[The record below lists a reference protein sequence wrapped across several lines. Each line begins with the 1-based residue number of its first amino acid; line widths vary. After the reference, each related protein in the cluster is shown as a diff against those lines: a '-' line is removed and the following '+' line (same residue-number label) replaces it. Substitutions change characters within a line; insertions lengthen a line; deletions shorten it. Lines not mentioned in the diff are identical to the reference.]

1 MLMLPDC
8 QKDSTRLNKFMRPYM
23 VSAGIEE
30 GIKFIFCM
38 SPFMYSPLA
47 ESVFI
52 EVDIASND

>member
-38 SPFMYSPLA
+38 SPFMCSPLA

-52 EVDIASND
+52 EVDKV